1 MRRTADVLVVGG
13 GPAGS
18 AVAILLARAGLKV
31 CLLEKS
37 HFPREKPCGEYV
49 SPGCLSILDRLG
61 LLLAFEDLGPQPIRG
76 MRIEAP
82 GGTVLMG
89 VYPGNGT
96 ASHGYS
102 LPRYR
107 FDALLFDAARKAGVE
122 CHEGWRVVD
131 LIRAGGGV
139 AGVVADSEGRSRSF
153 TASVTIGA
161 DGRNSVVA
169 RRLKLFA
176 WHSSHRKVALLRRF
190 QVPVDVG
197 DVGEVYLGTTG
208 YSILNP
214 QGRGV
219 LNVGVVV
226 DQQDLPLHQ
235 AWERVLC
242 DLLAAYPR
250 VRGVLEGARPLSAI
264 RVLGPLACR
273 TTRVA
278 GDGFL
283 LVGDAAGYY
292 DPMTGEGV
300 YQALRGAELA
310 AKTVAEALSNG
321 GSTAKALGRY
331 AVRYRREFAPKDR
344 VCHLLQHIVCRPHLC
359 DLLIRRLNDRP
370 THAEELMGVV
380 GDLLAP
386 GRLLNPA
393 FWLRLLFRPA
403 IDEPIR
409 RA

>member
-1 MRRTADVLVVGG
+1 
-13 GPAGS
+13 
-18 AVAILLARAGLKV
+18 
-31 CLLEKS
+31 
-37 HFPREKPCGEYV
+37 
-49 SPGCLSILDRLG
+49 
-61 LLLAFEDLGPQPIRG
+61 
-76 MRIEAP
+76 
-82 GGTVLMG
+82 
-89 VYPGNGT
+89 
-96 ASHGYS
+96 
-102 LPRYR
+102 
-107 FDALLFDAARKAGVE
+107 
-122 CHEGWRVVD
+122 
-131 LIRAGGGV
+131 
-139 AGVVADSEGRSRSF
+139 
-153 TASVTIGA
+153 VTIGA

-190 QVPVDVG
+190 QVSVDVG

-250 VRGVLEGARPLSAI
+250 VRGVLEGARPLNAI

-321 GSTAKALGRY
+321 GPTAKALGRY
-331 AVRYRREFAPKDR
+331 AVHHRREFAPKDR

-393 FWLRLLFRPA
+393 FWFRLLFRPA

>member
-1 MRRTADVLVVGG
+1 VVGG

-18 AVAILLARAGLKV
+18 AVAILLARAGLTV
-31 CLLEKS
+31 GLLEKS
-37 HFPREKPCGEYV
+37 HFPREKPCGEYL

-61 LLLAFEDLGPQPIRG
+61 VRSALEALSPQPIRG

-82 GGTVLMG
+82 GGTVLTG

-96 ASHGYS
+96 ALHGYS

-122 CHEGWRVVD
+122 CHEGWRVVN
-131 LIRAGGGV
+131 LIREGGSV
-139 AGVVADSEGRSRSF
+139 TGVVADCGGRSRSLD
-153 TASVTIGA
+153 ASVTIGA
-161 DGRNSVVA
+161 DGRNSVVS
-169 RRLKLFA
+169 RRLGLFA

-190 QVPVDVG
+190 QLPVDLG
-197 DVGEVYLGTTG
+197 DVGRVYLGKAG
-208 YSILNP
+208 YCILNP

-226 DQQDLPLHQ
+226 DQQGLPLH
-235 AWERVLC
+235 APWEKVWW
-242 DLLAAYPR
+242 DLLGAYPR
-250 VRGVLEGARPLSAI
+250 VREVLQGARPLNAI

-273 TTRVA
+273 ARRVA

-283 LVGDAAGYY
+283 LVGDAASYY

-310 AKTVAEALSNG
+310 AKTVVDALSNG
-321 GSTAKALGRY
+321 GPTVAGLGRY
-331 AVRYRREFAPKDR
+331 AVWYHRDFAPKDR
-344 VCHLLQHIVCRPHLC
+344 VCWLLQQIVCRPRLC
-359 DLLIRRLNDRP
+359 DLLVRRLDARP
-370 THAEELMGVV
+370 IHAEELMGVV

-386 GRLLNPA
+386 RRLLRPA
-393 FWLRLLFRPA
+393 FWLRLPLPCY
-403 IDEPIR
+403 
-409 RA
+409 

>member
-1 MRRTADVLVVGG
+1 VRRTADVLVVGG

-18 AVAILLARAGLKV
+18 AVAILLARAGLRV
-31 CLLEKS
+31 SLFEKS
-37 HFPREKPCGEYV
+37 HFPREKPCGEYL

-61 LLLAFEDLGPQPIRG
+61 LLSALEALGPQPIRG

-82 GGTVLMG
+82 GGTVLTG

-96 ASHGYS
+96 LPHGYS

-122 CHEGWRVVD
+122 CHEGWRVVN
-131 LIRAGGGV
+131 LIREGGSV
-139 AGVVADSEGRSRSF
+139 AGVVADCGGQSRSF

-169 RRLKLFA
+169 RRLGLFA
-176 WHSSHRKVALLRRF
+176 WHRTHRKVALLRRF
-190 QVPVDVG
+190 QVQVDVG
-197 DVGEVYLGTTG
+197 NVGQVYLGKTG
-208 YSILNP
+208 YCILNP

-219 LNVGVVV
+219 LNAGVVL
-226 DQQDLPLHQ
+226 DQQNLPLHQ
-235 AWERVLC
+235 AWEKVMC
-242 DLLAAYPR
+242 DLFAAYPR
-250 VRGVLEGARPLSAI
+250 VREMLKGARPVNAS

-273 TTRVA
+273 ATRVA

-310 AKTVAEALSNG
+310 AETVAEALSNRG
-321 GSTAKALGRY
+321 PTATALGRY
-331 AVRYRREFAPKDR
+331 AVCYRRESAPKDR
-344 VCHLLQHIVCRPHLC
+344 VCQLLQQIVCRPRLC
-359 DLLIRRLNDRP
+359 DLLIRHLKDRP
-370 THAEELMGVV
+370 IQVEELMGVV

-386 GRLLNPA
+386 RRLLRPG
-393 FWLRLLFRPA
+393 FWLRLLLRPA
-403 IDEPIR
+403 IDEPIGS
-409 RA
+409 A

>member
-1 MRRTADVLVVGG
+1 MKRTADVVVVGG

-18 AVAILLARAGLKV
+18 AVAILLARVGLKV

-61 LLLAFEDLGPQPIRG
+61 LLSALEALGPQSIRG
-76 MRIEAP
+76 MRIVAP
-82 GGTVLMG
+82 GGTVLTG

-131 LIRAGGGV
+131 LIREGGGV

-176 WHSSHRKVALLRRF
+176 WHRTHRKVALLRRF

-197 DVGEVYLGTTG
+197 DVGEVYLGKTG
-208 YSILNP
+208 YCILNP

-219 LNVGVVV
+219 LNIGVVV

-242 DLLAAYPR
+242 DLFVAYPR
-250 VRGVLEGARPLSAI
+250 VRGMLEGAHPLNAI
-264 RVLGPLACR
+264 RVFGPLACR
-273 TTRVA
+273 ATRVA

-321 GSTAKALGRY
+321 GPTAGGLGRY
-331 AVRYRREFAPKDR
+331 AVCYRGEFAPKDR
-344 VCHLLQHIVCRPHLC
+344 VCHLLQQIVCRPFLC

-386 GRLLNPA
+386 RRLLRPA

>member
-1 MRRTADVLVVGG
+1 
-13 GPAGS
+13 
-18 AVAILLARAGLKV
+18 
-31 CLLEKS
+31 
-37 HFPREKPCGEYV
+37 
-49 SPGCLSILDRLG
+49 
-61 LLLAFEDLGPQPIRG
+61 

-82 GGTVLMG
+82 GGTVLAG

-107 FDALLFDAARKAGVE
+107 FDALLFDAARKAGAE
-122 CHEGWRVVD
+122 CHEGWRVVN
-131 LIRAGGGV
+131 LIREGGSV

-161 DGRNSVVA
+161 DGRNSVVS
-169 RRLKLFA
+169 RRLRLFA
-176 WHSSHRKVALLRRF
+176 WHPSHRKVALLRRF
-190 QVPVDVG
+190 QVPVDLG
-197 DVGEVYLGTTG
+197 DVGEVYLGKTG

-219 LNVGVVV
+219 VNIGVVV
-226 DQQDLPLHQ
+226 DQRNLPLHQ

-242 DLLAAYPR
+242 DLLSTYPR
-250 VRGVLEGARPLSAI
+250 VREMLKGARPVNAS

-273 TTRVA
+273 ATRVA

-310 AKTVAEALSNG
+310 AKTVAGALSKRG
-321 GSTAKALGRY
+321 PTATALGRY
-331 AVRYRREFAPKDR
+331 AVCYRREFTPKDR
-344 VCHLLQHIVCRPHLC
+344 VCQLLQQIVCRPRLC
-359 DLLIRRLNDRP
+359 DLLVRYLKDRP
-370 THAEELMGVV
+370 IQVEELMGVV

-386 GRLLNPA
+386 RRLLRPG
-393 FWLRLLFRPA
+393 FWLRLLLRPA
-403 IDEPIR
+403 IDEPIGS
-409 RA
+409 A

>member
-1 MRRTADVLVVGG
+1 MRQPTDVLVVGG

-61 LLLAFEDLGPQPIRG
+61 LLSALEALDPQPIRG
-76 MRIEAP
+76 MRIVAP
-82 GGTVLMG
+82 GGTVLTG

-96 ASHGYS
+96 VSHGYS

-107 FDALLFDAARKAGVE
+107 FDALLFDAARKAGVG
-122 CHEGWRVVD
+122 CHEGWRVVN
-131 LIRAGGGV
+131 LIREGGSV

-176 WHSSHRKVALLRRF
+176 WHRTHRKVALLRRF
-190 QVPVDVG
+190 QMPVDVG

-219 LNVGVVV
+219 LNIGVVV

-242 DLLAAYPR
+242 DLFVAYPR
-250 VRGVLEGARPLSAI
+250 VRGMLEGAHPLNAI

-273 TTRVA
+273 ATRVA

-321 GSTAKALGRY
+321 GPTAGGLGRY
-331 AVRYRREFAPKDR
+331 AVCYRREFASKDR
-344 VCHLLQHIVCRPHLC
+344 VCQLLQQIVCRPRLC
-359 DLLIRRLNDRP
+359 DLLVRRLNDRP
-370 THAEELMGVV
+370 IQVEELLGVV
-380 GDLLAP
+380 GDLLPAE
-386 GRLLNPA
+386 RLLRPR
-393 FWLRLLFRPA
+393 FWTSLFWKRPL
-403 IDEPIR
+403 P
-409 RA
+409 

>member
-18 AVAILLARAGLKV
+18 AAAILLARAGLKV
-31 CLLEKS
+31 CLFEKS

-49 SPGCLSILDRLG
+49 SPGCLSILARLG
-61 LLLAFEDLGPQPIRG
+61 LLSALEGLGPQPIRG

-82 GGTVLMG
+82 GGTVLTG

-96 ASHGYS
+96 GSHGYS

-107 FDALLFDAARKAGVE
+107 FDALLFDAAREAGVA

-131 LIRAGGGV
+131 LIREGGNVVGL
-139 AGVVADSEGRSRSF
+139 VADSEGRSRSF
-153 TASVTIGA
+153 TAPLTIGA
-161 DGRNSVVA
+161 DGRNSVVS
-169 RRLKLFA
+169 RRLNLFA
-176 WHSSHRKVALLRRF
+176 WHRTHRKVALLRRF
-190 QVPVDVG
+190 QLPVDQG
-197 DVGEVYLGTTG
+197 DVGGVYLGKIG

-219 LNVGVVV
+219 LNIGVVV

-242 DLLAAYPR
+242 DLLSAYPR
-250 VRGVLEGARPLSAI
+250 VREMLGGARPLNAV

-273 TTRVA
+273 ATRVA

-321 GSTAKALGRY
+321 GPTAKALGRY
-331 AVRYRREFAPKDR
+331 AVRYCREFAPKDR
-344 VCHLLQHIVCRPHLC
+344 VCRLLQHIVCRPRLC
-359 DLLIRRLNDRP
+359 DLLIRRLKGRP
-370 THAEELMGVV
+370 IHTEELMGVV

-386 GRLLNPA
+386 RRLLRPA
-393 FWLRLLFRPA
+393 FWLRLLYGPA

>member
-1 MRRTADVLVVGG
+1 
-13 GPAGS
+13 
-18 AVAILLARAGLKV
+18 VAILLARAGLKV

-61 LLLAFEDLGPQPIRG
+61 LLSAFEALGPQPIRG
-76 MRIEAP
+76 MRIVTP
-82 GGTVLMG
+82 GGTVLTG

-250 VRGVLEGARPLSAI
+250 VQGVLEGARPLNAI

-321 GSTAKALGRY
+321 GPTAKALGRY

>member
-1 MRRTADVLVVGG
+1 VRRTADVLVVGG

-18 AVAILLARAGLKV
+18 TVAILLARAGLKV

-61 LLLAFEDLGPQPIRG
+61 LLSAFEALGPQPIRG
-76 MRIEAP
+76 MRIVTP
-82 GGTVLMG
+82 GGTVLTG

-250 VRGVLEGARPLSAI
+250 VRGVLEGARPLNAI

-321 GSTAKALGRY
+321 GPTAKALGRY

>member
-1 MRRTADVLVVGG
+1 VRRTADVLVVGG

-61 LLLAFEDLGPQPIRG
+61 LLSALEALGPQPIRG
-76 MRIEAP
+76 MRIVAP
-82 GGTVLMG
+82 GGTVLTG

-107 FDALLFDAARKAGVE
+107 FDALLFDAARKAGVG
-122 CHEGWRVVD
+122 CHEGWRVVN
-131 LIRAGGGV
+131 LIREGGSV
-139 AGVVADSEGRSRSF
+139 AGVVADSEGRSRCF
-153 TASVTIGA
+153 TAAVTIGA
-161 DGRNSVVA
+161 DGRNSVVS
-169 RRLKLFA
+169 RRLNLFA

-197 DVGEVYLGTTG
+197 DVGEVYLGKTG

-219 LNVGVVV
+219 LNIGVVV

-242 DLLAAYPR
+242 DLFAAYPR
-250 VRGVLEGARPLSAI
+250 VREVLEGARPLNAI

-273 TTRVA
+273 ATRVA

-321 GSTAKALGRY
+321 GPTAGGLGRY
-331 AVRYRREFAPKDR
+331 AVCYRREFASKDR
-344 VCHLLQHIVCRPHLC
+344 VCQLLQQIVCRPRLC
-359 DLLIRRLNDRP
+359 DLLVRRLNDRP

-386 GRLLNPA
+386 RRLLRPA

>member
-1 MRRTADVLVVGG
+1 VVGG

-18 AVAILLARAGLKV
+18 ATAILLARAGLKV
-31 CLLEKS
+31 CLLEKAC
-37 HFPREKPCGEYV
+37 FPREKPCGEYL
-49 SPGCLSILDRLG
+49 SPGCLPILDRLG
-61 LLLAFEDLGPQPIRG
+61 LLSALEALGPQSIRG
-76 MRIEAP
+76 MRIESP

-96 ASHGYS
+96 APHGYA

-122 CHEGWRVVD
+122 CHEGWRVVN
-131 LIRAGGGV
+131 LIREGGSV
-139 AGVVADSEGRSRSF
+139 AGVVADSEGRSRSL

-169 RRLKLFA
+169 RRLNLFA
-176 WHSSHRKVALLRRF
+176 WHRTHRKVALLRRF
-190 QVPVDVG
+190 QVSADLG
-197 DVGEVYLGTTG
+197 DVGEVYLGKTG

-219 LNVGVVV
+219 LNIGVVV
-226 DQQDLPLHQ
+226 DQQALALHQ
-235 AWERVLC
+235 AWDRVLC
-242 DLLAAYPR
+242 DLLGAYPR
-250 VRGVLEGARPLSAI
+250 VRAMLGEARPLNAI
-264 RVLGPLACR
+264 RVLGPLACHA
-273 TTRVA
+273 TQVA
-278 GDGFL
+278 GNGFL

-321 GSTAKALGRY
+321 GPTATTLGRY

-344 VCHLLQHIVCRPHLC
+344 VCQLLQRIVRRPRLC
-359 DLLIRRLNDRP
+359 DLLVRRLSNRP
-370 THAEELMGVV
+370 IHTRELMGVV

-386 GRLLNPA
+386 RRLLRPA
-393 FWLRLLFRPA
+393 FWLRLLLRPT
-403 IDEPIR
+403 IDGPTR
-409 RA
+409 SA

>member
-1 MRRTADVLVVGG
+1 VRRTADVLVVGG

-37 HFPREKPCGEYV
+37 RFPREKPCGEYV

-61 LLLAFEDLGPQPIRG
+61 LLSAFEALGPQPIRG
-76 MRIEAP
+76 MRIVTP
-82 GGTVLMG
+82 GGTVLTG

-250 VRGVLEGARPLSAI
+250 VQGVLEGARPLNAI

-321 GSTAKALGRY
+321 GPTAKALGRY

>member
-1 MRRTADVLVVGG
+1 VRRTADVLVVGG

-61 LLLAFEDLGPQPIRG
+61 LLSAFEALGPQPIRG
-76 MRIEAP
+76 MRIVTP
-82 GGTVLMG
+82 GGTVLTG

-214 QGRGV
+214 QGRGI

-250 VRGVLEGARPLSAI
+250 VQGVLEGARPLNAI

-321 GSTAKALGRY
+321 GPTAKALGRY